1 MNLRRLRIKD
11 DYELKKLDDWR
22 YDVQKDGQHQ
32 YLLYKSHGKWK
43 CTCTGFSFRGKCKH
57 LDMLPESEKPK
68 EQLHGVYARQAQIL
82 KSYKIWKERYE
93 QNPTKANK
101 KQFDLRAQQLE
112 EINKRV
118 EEEDKKPKPTRH
130 KREEFE
136 GVIPSLDEIFKGLAP
151 YDIVGSWRRGKCFA
165 KGTKVRTIK
174 GWVCIEELKVG
185 DSVFNGQGELTKVT
199 RTFKEPQSEWCRVK
213 YRRNSSLVC
222 TPDHRFLVWK
232 SSSPRK
238 NFEWEQA
245 KNLSTSPKWKILT
258 PLIKL
263 PQEISIGR
271 EKAFLLGWYLSDGN
285 LHLYDKIEG
294 KSQTFRKEYL
304 NGGFYNVT
312 LAANSARSKQL
323 LRLVAELGLRDFSFY
338 ANDIDN
344 SQEIQIR
351 DKWLIEFVLEWGGF
365 TSSKLGLEKTP
376 SENILSL
383 VSEEK
388 KAFLEGFWLGD
399 GTFGKYNSTESVRLF
414 NTNKDV
420 AEQLDLLLSE
430 NYRTLRYEREQEG
443 CKRCYEVRI
452 SGNDAAHFMKEMPEV
467 VVKAKY
473 LDERER
479 TSEGLKVKKQFE
491 AIPQNV
497 TGVEFFK
504 QEGYR
509 YCIEVEEGE
518 SFIAENFVVHNSTY
532 KDVDILTVMTPK
544 EWEELQGRLV
554 ENPNFVA
561 APGRDRID
569 FGPEVIRGGYVNGD
583 RIDYLDINRVPNPDE
598 YGAWLLFRT
607 GDKNFNI
614 AMRGWL
620 KHAKCGLNERGLIA
634 PDGTV
639 VASKTEKDIFDA
651 IGIPFIK
658 PEDREGPKEFYK
670 LVRQYCPDGI
680 PAFLK
685 SKVSDASSSQLKNLM
700 SQYGLDS
707 AGKSVAQMEDEL
719 GKYLWE
725 QDYPGKEMP
734 EQIAPMLIHEVTSKG
749 KDYVSKNF
757 KSDEWW
763 INRKINGMRFIL
775 QINPDGSTTM
785 TSRSRSVKTFRY
797 NELNGMVL
805 GLNDIKSPFSGKVI
819 LDGEII
825 APTAEIDLPSGEHT
839 TSTLQSTVA
848 LLHLNKAQ
856 SLELQEEYGSLVYHV
871 FDILK
876 LDEESTE
883 SLPYEERSEL
893 VATTVAKLEE
903 ANPGIPLVTVPVIKD
918 YDDAWETFEEFV
930 KNGEEG
936 IILKN
941 RKAPYE
947 QGKRTKNQL
956 KVKAF
961 QTVDAFVTGVVPSSK
976 DKGLADYIGGFKFS
990 TYVDGKLRE
999 VAAVSNIDFA
1009 TRKAATITNEYGEP
1023 DLNPE
1028 YINKVA
1034 ELLGQDWNKKSLRLN
1049 SARINEW
1056 RDDKDPEDCSVS
1068 TSEMKF
1074 NTSV

>member
-1 MNLRRLRIKD
+1 MNLRRLQIKD

-22 YDVQKDGQHQ
+22 YDVRKDGQHQ

-101 KQFDLRAQQLE
+101 KQFDLRTQQLE

-136 GVIPSLDEIFKGLAP
+136 GVLPVLDEIFKGLAP
-151 YDIVGSWRRGKCFA
+151 YDIVGSFRRGK
-165 KGTKVRTIK
+165 
-174 GWVCIEELKVG
+174 
-185 DSVFNGQGELTKVT
+185 D
-199 RTFKEPQSEWCRVK
+199 
-213 YRRNSSLVC
+213 
-222 TPDHRFLVWK
+222 
-232 SSSPRK
+232 
-238 NFEWEQA
+238 
-245 KNLSTSPKWKILT
+245 
-258 PLIKL
+258 
-263 PQEISIGR
+263 
-271 EKAFLLGWYLSDGN
+271 
-285 LHLYDKIEG
+285 
-294 KSQTFRKEYL
+294 
-304 NGGFYNVT
+304 
-312 LAANSARSKQL
+312 
-323 LRLVAELGLRDFSFY
+323 
-338 ANDIDN
+338 
-344 SQEIQIR
+344 
-351 DKWLIEFVLEWGGF
+351 
-365 TSSKLGLEKTP
+365 
-376 SENILSL
+376 
-383 VSEEK
+383 
-388 KAFLEGFWLGD
+388 
-399 GTFGKYNSTESVRLF
+399 
-414 NTNKDV
+414 
-420 AEQLDLLLSE
+420 
-430 NYRTLRYEREQEG
+430 
-443 CKRCYEVRI
+443 
-452 SGNDAAHFMKEMPEV
+452 
-467 VVKAKY
+467 
-473 LDERER
+473 
-479 TSEGLKVKKQFE
+479 
-491 AIPQNV
+491 
-497 TGVEFFK
+497 
-504 QEGYR
+504 
-509 YCIEVEEGE
+509 
-518 SFIAENFVVHNSTY
+518 TY

-569 FGPEVIRGGYVNGD
+569 FGPEVIRGGYINGD
-583 RIDYLDINRVPNPDE
+583 RIEYLDINKVPNPDE

-707 AGKSVAQMEDEL
+707 AGKSVAQMEEEL

-725 QDYPGKEMP
+725 QDHPGKEMP

-825 APTAEIDLPSGEHT
+825 APTAEIDLPSGEHS

-848 LLHLNKAQ
+848 LLHLNKAK

-876 LDEESTE
+876 LDGESTE

-961 QTVDAFVTGVVPSSK
+961 QTVDAFVTGAVPSSK

-1023 DLNPE
+1023 ELNPK
-1028 YINKVA
+1028 YLNKVA